1 VTGPETPAGTTAQR
15 TTTGRT
21 TTERTTMS
29 TPSTARRI
37 HPLNTLFGLLF
48 LAAAGSWAAHDQDLL
63 DGDELGRVVAVGLI
77 VLGALGVVAT
87 VLVSRSGR
95 SPRTDVG
102 TSTGGS
108 TPPDERDTPDEPA
121 S

>member
-1 VTGPETPAGTTAQR
+1 MTGPETAGTTPER
-15 TTTGRT
+15 TTP
-21 TTERTTMS
+21 ERTTMS
-29 TPSTARRI
+29 TPSTPRRI
-37 HPLNTLFGLLF
+37 HPLNTLFGVLF

-63 DGDELGRVVAVGLI
+63 DGDQLGRVVAVGLI

-95 SPRTDVG
+95 PPRTDVSASAG
-102 TSTGGS
+102 ASAS
-108 TPPDERDTPDEPA
+108 PDERGAPDEPT